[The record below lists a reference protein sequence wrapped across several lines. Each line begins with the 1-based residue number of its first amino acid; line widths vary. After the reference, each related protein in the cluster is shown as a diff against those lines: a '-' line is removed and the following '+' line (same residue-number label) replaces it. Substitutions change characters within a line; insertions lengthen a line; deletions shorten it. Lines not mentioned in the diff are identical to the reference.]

1 MLRGELYNDMEQIVS
16 SIFGERKGKGKTFS
30 KKKRKKESVKK
41 AYIVC
46 ALFDVKY
53 GCIKKQFVKKLSF

>member
-1 MLRGELYNDMEQIVS
+1 MEQIVS

-30 KKKRKKESVKK
+30 KKKGGKSNQLKK
-41 AYIVC
+41 YISFC